1 MFSSRTCDTHALYI
15 NQLPMEALMI
25 KASKTVLI
33 ALVAGLAA
41 CSDST
46 APNAQHQDRF
56 DRSGQGST
64 QALTSSD
71 TLRFGITID
80 PSQVT
85 QFPLGAG
92 NYIIFPAHSLCDPY
106 TSTYGVTEWDNPCTP
121 ATSKFTV
128 NVKGW
133 LDASGNPHLDF
144 SPGVRFVPTL
154 DPAGWVNMSFTD
166 SYAALNPWYNILYCP
181 TVGESCINEA
191 LSDPTMATVTDPLTG
206 RLTRRVK
213 HFSGY
218 MVGAGD
224 ALTDGGTDLYTR
236 SFNLSAKGPTAASS
250 MNRSART
257 GVRGTQSGVLGRLH
271 QAARKA
277 AGYMLASG

>member
-1 MFSSRTCDTHALYI
+1 
-15 NQLPMEALMI
+15 MI

-41 CSDST
+41 CSDNT
-46 APNAQHQDRF
+46 VAPSAQHQNRVDP
-56 DRSGQGST
+56 SGHGST
-64 QALTSSD
+64 LALTSHD
-71 TLRFGITID
+71 TLEFGITID
-80 PSQVT
+80 PSTVT

-106 TSTYGVTEWDNPCTP
+106 TSTYGPTEWNNPCTP
-121 ATSKFTV
+121 AASTFTI

-144 SPGVRFVPTL
+144 NPGVRFVPS
-154 DPAGWVNMSFTD
+154 DDQANWVKMSFTD

-181 TVGESCINEA
+181 TTTNCVDESQTDST
-191 LSDPTMATVTDPLTG
+191 LLTVHDPITG
-206 RLTRRVK
+206 GVTRRVK

-224 ALTDGGTDLYTR
+224 EAASMPGIS
-236 SFNLSAKGPTAASS
+236 SFNLHPTAPSAAAS
-250 MNRSART
+250 MNRGYRSGFRGQT
-257 GVRGTQSGVLGRLH
+257 GVMGQLH